1 MPVTAR
7 FAGAKG
13 TVYRLSVKGFDSD
26 REAINL
32 CASLKRAG
40 RDCFVR
46 SVSGDAPVKF
56 ASR

>member
-1 MPVTAR
+1 VPVTAR

-13 TVYRLSVKGFDSD
+13 TVYRLAVKGFNSD
-26 REAINL
+26 REAVNL

-40 RDCFVR
+40 ANCFVR
-46 SVSGDAPVKF
+46 SVSGDAPVQF